1 MGSGISQESI
11 NIQEE
16 YVENKYNNI
25 RHKYP
30 NYTKE
35 QIKGKLRQQFN
46 NVYVKDSYILDIH
59 WKERY

>member
-16 YVENKYNNI
+16 YVENKYNSI